1 MGVALQACAPPPELP
16 ARMTGMGAGGAPPG
30 GAAASRHFDPF
41 AAESSADGSIR
52 PDRGEASFG
61 SFGTLTRAP
70 RSVGTFKSNTYENVD
85 LARGRR

>member
-1 MGVALQACAPPPELP
+1 
-16 ARMTGMGAGGAPPG
+16 MTGMGAGGEPPLGRAP
-30 GAAASRHFDPF
+30 SRHFDPF
-41 AAESSADGSIR
+41 AAESSADGPIPR
-52 PDRGEASFG
+52 DRGEGSFG